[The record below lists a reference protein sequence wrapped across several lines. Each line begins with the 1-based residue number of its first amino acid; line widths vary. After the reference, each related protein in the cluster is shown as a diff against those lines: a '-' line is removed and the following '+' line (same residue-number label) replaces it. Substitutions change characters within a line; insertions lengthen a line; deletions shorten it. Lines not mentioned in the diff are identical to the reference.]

1 MRIVA
6 ASNPALIPSP
16 PRAVYFIP
24 SGLNAGVARRS
35 GFAAG
40 IVAALI
46 VFVACERPEPK
57 DPQAATPGA
66 GAAGT
71 VLITRTIGSWAYQDA
86 LHVAGMDVELVGGQ
100 PGKASG
106 DAVIRFRLHGSLVSA
121 RRGWR
126 PRIDVVHI
134 SQRFVQDANGEQAGE
149 IELTP
154 VVQVAKDAAYMGE
167 PQALD
172 LRVDETVSAYR
183 WGQNRY
189 IVRCGTI
196 EKELQLFR
204 GQ

>member
-1 MRIVA
+1 MSGMRESEVTA
-6 ASNPALIPSP
+6 APL
-16 PRAVYFIP
+16 RR
-24 SGLNAGVARRS
+24 GAGARVRCL
-35 GFAAG
+35 G
-40 IVAALI
+40 AALALL
-46 VFVACERPEPK
+46 VACARPEPK
-57 DPQAATPGA
+57 APQAATPVA
-66 GAAGT
+66 AAGGT
-71 VLITRTIGSWAYQDA
+71 VPITRTIGRWDYQDA

-100 PGKASG
+100 PGSQKD

-126 PRIDVVHI
+126 PRIESVHI
-134 SQRFVQDANGEQAGE
+134 SQRFVQGAGGEPAGE

-154 VVQVAKDAAYMGE
+154 VVQVTQDASYIGE
-167 PQALD
+167 PQPLD
-172 LRVDETVSAYR
+172 LRVDETVSTYR